1 MPSTLTKDQ
10 RSALEKLTL
19 KAREAAETAAR
30 SALEN
35 LAVHEAS
42 YRTHMD
48 EAARRLRNRLRAR
61 GRALGDR
68 LDPIGTQSID
78 QLAEAAAYEHW
89 HRLLFT
95 RFLADNH
102 LLHTGAEHG
111 GVPVTLAECDELAP
125 ELGARDGFDLARR
138 FASETLPG
146 IFRQDD
152 PVLDLRLAPNHEVQL
167 RRLLDELPSE
177 TFRTDDALGWTYQF
191 WQAKRKDEVNRSG
204 VKIGARELPAVTQ
217 LFTEDYMVEF
227 LLHNSLGAWWAGK
240 RMKDE
245 GGRMRFATEEDARR
259 SVALPGCPW
268 EYLRFVKVPP
278 DDEPSDSPS
287 SFRLHPSSF
296 HWTPAA
302 GTFDGWPKRAAEIRF
317 LDPCMGS
324 GHFLVFALP
333 ILVRLR
339 MEEEGLSAAEAV
351 AAVLRDNLHGL
362 EIDERC
368 TQIAAF
374 NVALTAW
381 KLGGYQPLP
390 ALHLACSGLAPNTP
404 EATWIALAGDDERLR
419 RGMASLYGL
428 FKDAPVLGSLID
440 PRSIKGDL
448 IDAGFGELQPLLA
461 QALDADRGQDY
472 ERRELGVVAQGLA
485 KAAEILAAQYAL
497 VATNVPYLSHG
508 KQSEVLKSHCERN
521 YTSYR
526 HKLTFFECLEIQCE
540 QRFQLLPVRCVCL
553 VKAISNSASEVG
565 EIGVV
570 FRVKNL
576 FLNEFPESFD
586 EV

>member
-10 RSALEKLTL
+10 RSDLEKLTL

-42 YRTHMD
+42 YRAHMD

-68 LDPIGTQSID
+68 LDPIGTQAID

-125 ELGARDGFDLARR
+125 ELGARDGFDLACR

-167 RRLLDELPSE
+167 CRLLDELPAE

-191 WQAKRKDEVNRSG
+191 WQAKRKDEVNKSG

-240 RMKDE
+240 RLKDEGGKMKDE
-245 GGRMRFATEEDARR
+245 GGRMSFATEEDARR
-259 SVALPGCPW
+259 FVALPGCSW
-268 EYLRFVKVPP
+268 DYLRFVKVPP
-278 DDEPSDSPS
+278 DDDAFDSPS
-287 SFRLHPSSF
+287 SFIPHPSSF
-296 HWTPAA
+296 LWTPAA
-302 GTFDGWPKRAAEIRF
+302 GTFDGWPKRTAEIRF

-333 ILVRLR
+333 ILARLR

-374 NVALTAW
+374 SVALTAW
-381 KLGGYQPLP
+381 KFGGYQPLP
-390 ALHLACSGLAPNTP
+390 TLHLACSGLAPNTR
-404 EATWIALAGDDERLR
+404 EGDWLALAGDNEKLRNGMERLYR
-419 RGMASLYGL
+419 L
-428 FKDAPVLGSLID
+428 FQKAAVLGSLIN
-440 PRSIKGDL
+440 PRASEGDL
-448 IDAGFGELQPLLA
+448 LEAGFHELQPLLENALA
-461 QALDADRGQDY
+461 QETEDDTAHEMA
-472 ERRELGVVAQGLA
+472 VTASGLA
-485 KAAEILAAQYAL
+485 KAAEILAGQFTL
-497 VATNVPYLSHG
+497 VATNVPYLGRG
-508 KQSEVLKSHCERN
+508 KQDSVLKDYCERVHPKAKADLA
-521 YTSYR
+521 TC
-526 HKLTFFECLEIQCE
+526 FVE
-540 QRFQLLPVRCVCL
+540 RCVDFGYVCVKCWSLVAASIGAQRRSMRNNRL
-553 VKAISNSASEVG
+553 VKHQHLTQTE
-565 EIGVV
+565 
-570 FRVKNL
+570 
-576 FLNEFPESFD
+576 P
-586 EV
+586 